1 MNVMKR
7 TIFIYVTIVI
17 LITSFS
23 CNNNQS
29 KNLDAIFPKLISINP
44 SDASA
49 DSFCISEIATKVEY
63 IPLETNDSSLMDIF
77 YDFGISKDCF
87 FVKYNSEIFVFDK
100 YGKFVTSLFRTGK
113 GPEEAQASCFA
124 IDEIKKCV
132 YVFDGQ
138 NREVK
143 IFGFDGSYIN
153 TIKKPINNP
162 ENRTWSIGYFNDNLF
177 VATAQSP
184 NVKYL
189 YSCFDLKSDSIIV
202 LYKNYRGY
210 KDSQINKEQ
219 ITLYDYHYQISK
231 SNILFKERYC
241 DTIFS
246 VSKNLI
252 SEPRYIV
259 DLGNKKLTW
268 EDWRDNG
275 MFWDF
280 TNGAPSGYVVQ
291 SFVETKSF
299 IFFVLSAFGESVVF
313 SVYNKDTGIVK
324 SYKAGTFDPLNN
336 QVFAKNDLDNMIPIP
351 IMSGK
356 EYLFF
361 HDECLYSVIE
371 AKDFSAAYKSASM
384 ETKKG
389 SDYLRKMAV
398 DFSNISEFENPIII
412 KIHLR

>member
-1 MNVMKR
+1 MKG
-7 TIFIYVTIVI
+7 TLLTYGIIVI
-17 LITSFS
+17 LIISFS

-29 KNLDAIFPKLISINP
+29 RHPDDIFPELISINP
-44 SDASA
+44 SDALA

-63 IPLETNDSSLMDIF
+63 IPLETNDSSLMDTF
-77 YDFGISKDCF
+77 SDFAISKDF
-87 FVKYNSEIFVFDK
+87 FFIKHNLEIFLFDK
-100 YGKFVTSLFRTGK
+100 NGKFVTSLFRAGK
-113 GPEEAQASCFA
+113 GPEETFASCFA
-124 IDEIKKCV
+124 IDDIKKCV
-132 YVFDGQ
+132 YVFEGLKE
-138 NREVK
+138 EVK
-143 IFGFDGSYIN
+143 IFGFDGTLIN
-153 TIKKPINNP
+153 TLKKPINNP

-210 KDSQINKEQ
+210 NNSQINKEH
-219 ITLYDYHYQISK
+219 ITVYDYHYQINT

-246 VSKNLI
+246 VNKNLI
-252 SEPRYIV
+252 SEPKYIV
-259 DLGNKKLTW
+259 DLGNKKLSW

-280 TNGAPSGYVVQ
+280 ANGAPSGYAIQ

-299 IFFVLSAFGESVVF
+299 MFFVLYSLKESVVF

-324 SYKAGTFDPLNN
+324 SYKAGTYDPRNN
-336 QVFAKNDLDNMIPIP
+336 QVIAKNDLDNMIPIP
-351 IMSGK
+351 IMSSK
-356 EYLFF
+356 KYLIF
-361 HDECLYSVIE
+361 HDECLYCVIE
-371 AKDFSAAYKSASM
+371 AKDFSAAYKSAST
-384 ETKKG
+384 EAKKG

-398 DFSNISEFENPIII
+398 DFNNISEFENPVII
-412 KIHLR
+412 KIYLR